1 MNFGEQVRQ
10 IMQEKG
16 IKQNELA
23 REIGMS
29 SSGISTALRDDS
41 NPRLDTIKAISSAL
55 GVPLSDLMRPPDTK
69 KEPAVAGPLDAGLR
83 ERITRLNPQ
92 NRDALSAYID
102 LLLISQESKAPSP
115 GSPGSKP

>member
-1 MNFGEQVRQ
+1 MNFGEHVRQ

-41 NPRLDTIKAISSAL
+41 NPRLDTN
-55 GVPLSDLMRPPDTK
+55 LMRSNCGRKSMNLSPRCPMNK
-69 KEPAVAGPLDAGLR
+69 KRHVSGSQPMSKKRSQR
-83 ERITRLNPQ
+83 ETDVLKSR
-92 NRDALSAYID
+92 
-102 LLLISQESKAPSP
+102 
-115 GSPGSKP
+115 

>member
-41 NPRLDTIKAISSAL
+41 NPRLDTIKAISAAL
-55 GVPLSDLMRPPDTK
+55 GVPLSDLMDTK
-69 KEPAVAGPLDAGLR
+69 KEPAEAGLDERFRSRAALLSTENMAKLDAYLDGL
-83 ERITRLNPQ
+83 LAAQ
-92 NRDALSAYID
+92 DA
-102 LLLISQESKAPSP
+102 KSP
-115 GSPGSKP
+115 